1 MFTLL
6 QDIFPISSTTTLSR
20 VNVSLFFKNT
30 GVTNRDEIYDR
41 VSLDLFIIKG
51 NLILHNLTFIKN
63 NTSKKRIL
71 NSGEASLGA

>member
-1 MFTLL
+1 VFTLL

>member
-51 NLILHNLTFIKN
+51 NLIFHNITFIKN